1 MSQTGVCTWQLSQ
14 LDPSR
19 PETVDGDRGPRPGGT
34 VAVDGVGEDG
44 DGAAVDI
51 RVVAPPPEARE
62 DGDAPAGPD
71 HGPGEPDTAGRA
83 SDGADAAER
92 AADTADTAER
102 AADTAARASD
112 ATDTADPTDT
122 ADTAER
128 AAVGSAGEA
137 ADEPASGVP
146 GAGPGGAS
154 DRGGSTVVVRPRR
167 ACVRRGLVAAVM
179 ALVVALAVSAF
190 ATAAPTPANV
200 DQGFVDAAR
209 SQGYVAAPDQQALV
223 VSAARKICE
232 RRERHSTAAERR
244 ATALSS
250 AELGAVQQTFADDV
264 RVFTTLALDTYC
276 PS

>member
-1 MSQTGVCTWQLSQ
+1 
-14 LDPSR
+14 
-19 PETVDGDRGPRPGGT
+19 

-92 AADTADTAER
+92 SADTADTAER

-122 ADTAER
+122 AER
-128 AAVGSAGEA
+128 AAAVGSAGEA

-167 ACVRRGLVAAVM
+167 ACVRRGLVAAVV